1 MHKTKITK
9 KYLRRRLIIVQTKK
23 PPSNTELRTQL
34 CQRQPTPFNRPYFR
48 SEPMMSLNM
57 LIIGHISAT

>member
-1 MHKTKITK
+1 MNKTKITK
-9 KYLRRRLIIVQTKK
+9 KYLRWRLIIVQTKK
-23 PPSNTELRTQL
+23 TPSNTEPRTQL
-34 CQRQPTPFNRPYFR
+34 CQRRPTPFEPPYFR